1 MDTNMFF
8 GTVRRCVGEASS
20 PSSSDLEAVAAKIRR
35 DCQPVDGRPPEMA
48 GRLMSSE
55 LAFYRRAARM
65 ALEGVPGA

>member
-1 MDTNMFF
+1 MDANMFF

-35 DCQPVDGRPPEMA
+35 DCQPVDGGRP
-48 GRLMSSE
+48 E
-55 LAFYRRAARM
+55 LGFYQRAARM